1 MGIVLKN
8 PILAAKPRVTKMPDG
23 PAPEFTLHL
32 LVLPF
37 LVLLVPRK
45 CMCVLGLMVL
55 LLPNLLIAACARWR
69 SPPGGSPPSWAT
81 ALWETTGCSVAVVR
95 CMCAVL
101 CRTWREW
108 WCLEWLLQLWFPVWT
123 LRTRGLLLLPLR
135 GTLLCGVPV
144 WLMVPLRLLRGVP
157 LREIRALPLLLL
169 SYSRGSRRST
179 SSVAT
184 VVISWS

>member
-1 MGIVLKN
+1 M
-8 PILAAKPRVTKMPDG
+8 
-23 PAPEFTLHL
+23 
-32 LVLPF
+32 
-37 LVLLVPRK
+37 
-45 CMCVLGLMVL
+45 
-55 LLPNLLIAACARWR
+55 
-69 SPPGGSPPSWAT
+69 
-81 ALWETTGCSVAVVR
+81 WETTGCSVAVVR